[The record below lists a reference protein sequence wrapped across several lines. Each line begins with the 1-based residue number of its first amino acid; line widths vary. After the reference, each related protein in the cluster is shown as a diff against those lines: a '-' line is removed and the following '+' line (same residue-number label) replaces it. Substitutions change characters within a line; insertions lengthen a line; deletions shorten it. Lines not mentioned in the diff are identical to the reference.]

1 MSTTRD
7 LPAPPPVPGLR
18 ERKKAATMHH
28 IQETA
33 VALFEEH
40 GLDRV
45 TIEQVAAA
53 ADVSASTVYRYFG
66 TKEGLV
72 LHDEYDDQ
80 VLVGLA
86 HYLQQGLSPWA
97 AAEAALGL
105 VEQGHFVVEA
115 ASTRSR
121 IKLWFENES
130 VQAHAY
136 LTIDAMV
143 DEVAHVMAGTGRWTF
158 AQARVI
164 ATSIIW
170 PFMAA
175 LKNWFETGTEGDWRS
190 YLDEAIAVLKETAPN

>member
-7 LPAPPPVPGLR
+7 LPPPPPPGLR

-28 IQETA
+28 VQETA
-33 VALFEEH
+33 VALFEQH
-40 GLDRV
+40 GFTGV

-53 ADVSASTVYRYFG
+53 AEVSASTIYRYFG

-72 LHDEYDDQ
+72 LHDRYDAE

-86 HYLQQGLSPWA
+86 HYLRQGLSPWT

-130 VQAHAY
+130 VRAQAY
-136 LTIDAMV
+136 LTVDSMV
-143 DEVAHVMAGTGRWTF
+143 DEVARVMADTGRWTF
-158 AQARVI
+158 GQSRVI
-164 ATSIIW
+164 ATGIIW
-170 PFMAA
+170 PLMAA
-175 LKNWFETGTEGDWRS
+175 LKNWFETGTEGDWRNH
-190 YLDEAIAVLKETAPN
+190 LDEAIAVLKETAPG

>member
-1 MSTTRD
+1 MTRPTT
-7 LPAPPPVPGLR
+7 PAPPLPGLR
-18 ERKKAATMHH
+18 ERKKSATMHH

-33 VALFEEH
+33 VALFEQQ
-40 GLDRV
+40 GFDRV
-45 TIEQVAAA
+45 TIEQVADAA
-53 ADVSASTVYRYFG
+53 EVSASTVYRYFG

-105 VEQGHFVVEA
+105 IEQGHFVVEA

-121 IKLWFENES
+121 MKLWFENQS
-130 VQAHAY
+130 VRAQAY
-136 LTIDAMV
+136 LTIDEMV
-143 DEVAHVMAGTGRWTF
+143 DEIARVMEGTGRWTF
-158 AQARVI
+158 GQSRVV
-164 ATSIIW
+164 ASAIIW

-175 LKNWFETGTEGDWRS
+175 LKNWHETGSAGDWRVH
-190 YLDEAIAVLKETAPN
+190 LDEAIAVLKETAPG